1 MAMQQTVL
9 IDEEAYN
16 DIRYP
21 GRREREEGRRATLL
35 EQLEERFGKVP
46 AWAVKRLNAAK
57 TDELVLMTRTIL
69 RAQTIADVVGPE
81 TKSAPAKG
89 KRRTTTRVAKA

>member
-1 MAMQQTVL
+1 MTMQQTVL

-35 EQLEERFGKVP
+35 EQLDERFGKVP
-46 AWAVKRLNAAK
+46 AWAVKRVNAAK
-57 TDELVLMTRTIL
+57 TDELVVMTRQFVHATSL
-69 RAQTIADVVGPE
+69 ADVVGPE
-81 TKSAPAKG
+81 TKSAPTKN
-89 KRRTTTRVAKA
+89 KRRTTKA